1 MGILDKIFSLFSG
14 KKKQRK
20 FESFID
26 EDWEKWAERSYY
38 YGMKKL
44 EDWERKYGFEKGRK
58 TRGCQ

>member
-1 MGILDKIFSLFSG
+1 MGILDKIFSIFSG

-38 YGMKKL
+38 YGMKK
-44 EDWERKYGFEKGRK
+44 DVQAPTFF
-58 TRGCQ
+58 